1 MIVVLAISFLAA
13 TLAIF
18 ALGLVFRDATANKTN
33 DLDRRLG
40 LDTAEA
46 DEIAALFDNRRPNG
60 WLDRWFLRL
69 LDESGSR
76 LDYGTAGMILGGA
89 ALIGCAAPLL
99 LFDTMI
105 GAIAGLMVAF
115 ALPLLFWSMKRI
127 LRLRRLRK
135 DLPETLDQL
144 ADAVRSGRNLE
155 QAADMVARNNEGP
168 LADEFAY
175 CAAQLKLG
183 HAAVPVLERMVRRV
197 NLPEFK
203 IFAIAVLVH
212 RQTGGS
218 LATLTTRLAAAA
230 RDRAEFLGHLNA
242 VTAGGRLSAIG
253 LVLGAVFGVA
263 VIFWIQPDYL
273 RTFIEHRLG
282 PPMLMLAGALYL
294 IGAVWVWRIL
304 RVSY

>member
-1 MIVVLAISFLAA
+1 MILVLAISFLAA
-13 TLAIF
+13 TLAVF
-18 ALGLVFRDATANKTN
+18 ALGLVFRDATANRTN

-46 DEIAALFDNRRPNG
+46 DEIALLIDNRRPNG
-60 WLDRWFLRL
+60 RLDRWFLRL
-69 LDESGSR
+69 LDESGSQ
-76 LDYGTAGMILGGA
+76 LDYSTAGMILGGA
-89 ALIGCAAPLL
+89 AVIGCAAPLL
-99 LFDTMI
+99 LFDTML
-105 GAIAGLMVAF
+105 GAIAGLVVAF
-115 ALPLLFWSMKRI
+115 SLPLMFWSVKRI

-155 QAADMVARNNEGP
+155 QAAEMVASNNQGP
-168 LADEFAY
+168 LAEEFGY

-183 HAAVPVLERMVRRV
+183 HGAVPVLERMVRRV

-218 LATLTTRLAAAA
+218 LATLTARLATAA
-230 RDRAEFLGHLNA
+230 RDRAEFLGHLGA

-253 LVLGAVFGVA
+253 LVLGALFGVC

-273 RTFIEHRLG
+273 RTFVEHRLG
-282 PPMLMLAGALYL
+282 PPLLATAGVLYL
-294 IGAVWVWRIL
+294 VGAIWVWRIL
-304 RVSY
+304 KVSY